1 MLISDWRAVLETVGQ
16 SKSQGALSLGSS
28 EIKLL
33 KGLPNLVKE
42 ITKLATLVAAQQAS
56 PNGIIL
62 WGVNITVGKN
72 I

>member
-16 SKSQGALSLGSS
+16 SKSQGDLSLGSS

-42 ITKLATLVAAQQAS
+42 ITKLATLVAS